1 MTRKDTGRS
10 SEAEE
15 WLRQEASAWF
25 ARMRREDAG
34 RFKAEFDAWLAD
46 PAHLGAYNRIAE
58 RFSNAKVLRTS
69 TVADETSMS
78 AGSCGWRR
86 VLLPSVAV
94 LVLGAIALFLA
105 FSMIG
110 ALIPGRSAPG
120 SATVQY
126 ATVRGEIREIRLA
139 DGSRVTLDTD
149 SLLAVSFASEIRRL
163 RLERGRARFDVAH
176 EHRPFVVAAGERTV
190 TARGTVFDVA
200 VADDRSV
207 HVALLKGAVDVA
219 LPKPKAAIGGRS
231 ALRRLRPGEEVAYG
245 AHAIVNTP
253 RVSLARDASWPEAM
267 IDFDDTP
274 LTEIVARA
282 NRYSATRLTLG
293 DPSLGALRASGRFRI
308 NDPDRLSANLAS
320 VFDLQVDRNVPGEI
334 ILRPRP

>member
-10 SEAEE
+10 SAAEE
-15 WLRQEASAWF
+15 RLRQEASAWF

-69 TVADETSMS
+69 TVADEAMMP
-78 AGSCGWRR
+78 AGSRGRR
-86 VLLPSVAV
+86 RMLLPGAAV

-110 ALIPGRSAPG
+110 APIPGPG

-126 ATVRGEIREIRLA
+126 ATVRGEIREVRLA

-163 RLERGRARFDVAH
+163 RLERGRVRFDVAH
-176 EHRPFVVAAGERTV
+176 EHRPFVVAAGEGTV

-207 HVALLKGAVDVA
+207 HVALLKGVVDVA

-231 ALRRLRPGEEVAYG
+231 ALRRLRPGEEVAYD
-245 AHAIVNTP
+245 AHTIMNTP
-253 RVSLARDASWPEAM
+253 RVLLAQEASWPEAM
-267 IDFDDTP
+267 IDFDNAP
-274 LTEIVARA
+274 LAEIVARA
-282 NRYSATRLTLG
+282 NLYSATRLTLG
-293 DPSLGALRASGRFRI
+293 DSSLGALRASGHFRI
-308 NDPDRLSANLAS
+308 NDPDRLAANLAG
-320 VFDLQVDRNVPGEI
+320 VFDLQVDRSEPGEI
-334 ILRPRP
+334 VLRPHP